1 MPMVLPNRHVPL
13 NRSLLSVGG
22 EILRILSDR
31 PRSVSSTW
39 EELRTLNNRTSFE
52 QFTLATSFLFV
63 LGAVDLEGGNLRRNV
78 A

>member
-1 MPMVLPNRHVPL
+1 MVLPNKHVPL
-13 NRSLLSVGG
+13 DRSLLSVGG
-22 EILRILSDR
+22 EILRALGDR

-39 EELRTLNNRTSFE
+39 EELRTLNNTTSFE
-52 QFTLATSFLFV
+52 QFTLAASFLFV

>member
-1 MPMVLPNRHVPL
+1 MVLPNKHLPL

-22 EILRILSDR
+22 KILEILSDR

-39 EELRTLNNRTSFE
+39 EELRNLNNTTSFE
-52 QFTLATSFLFV
+52 QFTLATSFLFA
-63 LGAVDLEGGNLRRNV
+63 LGAVDLEGGNLRRIP

>member
-1 MPMVLPNRHVPL
+1 MVLPNKHLPL

-22 EILRILSDR
+22 KILEILSDR

-39 EELRTLNNRTSFE
+39 EELRNLNNTTSFE
-52 QFTLATSFLFV
+52 QFTLATSFLFA
-63 LGAVDLEGGNLRRNV
+63 LGAVDLEGGNLRRIL